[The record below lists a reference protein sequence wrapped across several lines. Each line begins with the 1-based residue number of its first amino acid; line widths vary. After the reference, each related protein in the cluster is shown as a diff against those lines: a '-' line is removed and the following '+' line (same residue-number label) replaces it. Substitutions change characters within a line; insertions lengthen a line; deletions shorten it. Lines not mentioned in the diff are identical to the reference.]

1 MGASVFLLRPPSL
14 FVGEMENPAKGDTLD
29 ALAPER
35 GLAVPSV
42 VPASERGE
50 RLAQRN
56 QPHAIDDDLQ
66 RGVISKDD

>member
-1 MGASVFLLRPPSL
+1 MVLPLCAPSL
-14 FVGEMENPAKGDTLD
+14 IVGETEDLAKGDILD